1 MRLFRTLRL
10 RLSWLLRR
18 SKGETDLNDE
28 LQDYLARQTELYL
41 GRGLP
46 PQQARSAA
54 LRDVGGLEQV
64 KEECRDARGTH
75 WIETTLQDVRYAWRT
90 LCRDLGFTA
99 AAVCTLALGI
109 GANTAIF
116 DVINGVIFRPL
127 PYLDPNRL
135 VSVEQLRV
143 PGGVWSFSYPDYV
156 DCASQIRSFHSI
168 AAWRNRGANL
178 TAPGEPNFFPP
189 GRYRHHF

>member
-46 PQQARSAA
+46 PQKARSAA

-90 LCRDLGFTA
+90 LFRDLGFTA

-116 DVINGVIFRPL
+116 DVINGVILRPL

-135 VSVEQLRV
+135 VSVEQLRYSGYSLSW
-143 PGGVWSFSYPDYV
+143 GGISPWRKTNPELRRSSLLPTRFGSSGSEDGGRQSAR
-156 DCASQIRSFHSI
+156 ASC
-168 AAWRNRGANL
+168 
-178 TAPGEPNFFPP
+178 
-189 GRYRHHF
+189 